1 MELLRVEIFSSSNW
15 IHKPK
20 LHSITLLLESLCKD
34 LIMVREARSNYCPQ
48 ALEQE
53 ERVPEIKELIQHCR
67 DVLLNKHHFRLL
79 VTNLPLT
86 TGKMASHLLN

>member
-1 MELLRVEIFSSSNW
+1 MELLRVEIFSNSNW

-34 LIMVREARSNYCPQ
+34 LIMVREARSNYCPRGR
-48 ALEQE
+48 EQE
-53 ERVPEIKELIQHCR
+53 EKVPEIKGLIQHCQ